1 MTVASMAVLRPQSSS
16 AAADMSATLERQR
29 NAFLAAGFGG
39 LHIIFGAVIAR
50 KYGG

>member
-1 MTVASMAVLRPQSSS
+1 VALFSPSSWS
-16 AAADMSATLERQR
+16 D
-29 NAFLAAGFGG
+29 AFLAAGFGG

>member
-1 MTVASMAVLRPQSSS
+1 MVLGAVALFCPFSWSDV
-16 AAADMSATLERQR
+16 
-29 NAFLAAGFGG
+29 FLAGGFGG